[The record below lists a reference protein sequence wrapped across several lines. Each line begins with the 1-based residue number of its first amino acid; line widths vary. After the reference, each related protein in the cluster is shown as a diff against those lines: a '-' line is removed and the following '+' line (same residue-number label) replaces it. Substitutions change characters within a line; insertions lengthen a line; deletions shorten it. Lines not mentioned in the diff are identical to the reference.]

1 MLKVFTRKMMQTKER
16 RLFAM
21 TLGYYGILFFV
32 PSNIVFLTVS
42 FFYFL
47 LLWKLLGSVEEAA
60 FISFFINMPFVK
72 GKSFS
77 FLILPKEFV
86 RLAIQRDLI
95 YYFPFTISDFYLLIV
110 LWIHLRTK
118 GAKNKKAVPY
128 FAVACLL
135 VYLAVSIVSALM
147 SEQLAVSLLS
157 TALLFKLVI
166 IFLLP
171 SFIKFSSGRIKTMI
185 SIMCS
190 FTIFEGAWG
199 VLQNIFRGSLGR
211 YIESF
216 NNAYTYGKMA
226 WENKSLLRASGTFVD
241 PDLYGTF
248 MFMHFV
254 VFFYL
259 FLTSKTLTTAR
270 RSLYG
275 LCALLASVSIF
286 ITGNRVLY
294 ICYVLCF
301 VGMLIMMKKAQH
313 AFAYLKK
320 PTVLFATL
328 SAFVFVF
335 PYAAARMQNFLAV
348 FLQGSATFRIQIAEY
363 ASRLGWAN
371 ILGVGPGVSPYHFAL
386 DFPGATVLFGPDY
399 PHAIFFQI
407 FAETGIFGLMIFL
420 IFLYTAFRPLII
432 RARNVQYSYLYL
444 AAGAYIISAC
454 FYPLYIPLVELP
466 SFFFLYLGIAVFANI

>member
-1 MLKVFTRKMMQTKER
+1 VFM
-16 RLFAM
+16 
-21 TLGYYGILFFV
+21 
-32 PSNIVFLTVS
+32 
-42 FFYFL
+42 
-47 LLWKLLGSVEEAA
+47 
-60 FISFFINMPFVK
+60 SFFINLPFVK

-86 RLAIQRDLI
+86 RLAIRRDLI

-110 LWIHLRTK
+110 LWIHFRTK

-128 FAVACLL
+128 FTVACLT

-157 TALLFKLVI
+157 TVLLFKLVV

-185 SIMCS
+185 IIMCS

-248 MFMHFV
+248 MFMHFI
-254 VFFYL
+254 VFLYL
-259 FLTSKTLTTAR
+259 LLSSKNITKMKLL
-270 RSLYG
+270 LYG
-275 LCALLASVSIF
+275 ICVLLASVSVF

-294 ICYVLCF
+294 ICYAASLL
-301 VGMLIMMKKAQH
+301 GMLLV
-313 AFAYLKK
+313 LKK
-320 PTVLFATL
+320 IRFVVAAMKRPRVLVGILCAL
-328 SAFVFVF
+328 AFVS
-335 PYAAARMQNFLAV
+335 PYVAVRTQNFLAV

-363 ASRLGWAN
+363 ALRLGWAN

-420 IFLYTAFRPLII
+420 MFLYTAFRPLII